1 MNLKK
6 KILAVTIIPVLV
18 LGIVSIILTVTMV
31 KSSVME
37 QIKRNRIVYFGGI

>member
-18 LGIVSIILTVTMV
+18 LGMVSIILTVTMGQ
-31 KSSVME
+31 SCVME
-37 QIKRNRIVYFGGI
+37 QVEEALKG

>member
-18 LGIVSIILTVTMV
+18 MGICI
-31 KSSVME
+31 
-37 QIKRNRIVYFGGI
+37 GISMKIA